1 MDCPQPFETA
11 TFYQALLGGFISP
24 EDQSADWINLFE
36 PSGRQILSFQR
47 AENYVASTWPDNTVP
62 DQVHID
68 ILVDSHDEA
77 EPAVFAAGG
86 RLIDG
91 SDDHPSFRGYADHI
105 GRPFCLVVERGRA
118 GMRPSCNGAEAR
130 RKRHPLPPTAV
141 WH

>member
-11 TFYQALLGGFISP
+11 SFYQALLGGFIST

-36 PSGRQILSFQR
+36 PSGRQILSIQR

-77 EPAVFAAGG
+77 EPAVFAACGG
-86 RLIDG
+86 
-91 SDDHPSFRGYADHI
+91 
-105 GRPFCLVVERGRA
+105 
-118 GMRPSCNGAEAR
+118 
-130 RKRHPLPPTAV
+130 
-141 WH
+141 